1 MNYKPGDLVAL
12 QATIASKKPVSAEDF
27 TAFLKED
34 NGANY
39 RDADFVPFVEM
50 MVGTMPGERRFG
62 AALEAYNRTPSHRM
76 MFGDIRLL
84 ELARDSLQYLSGEP
98 RQAAERDLLKFSPFD
113 SRFRDEME
121 GRAPASNRP
130 SIGAVVRTLLTNVG
144 APRPAM
150 A

>member
-1 MNYKPGDLVAL
+1 MTYKPGDLVAL

-34 NGANY
+34 NGTNY

-50 MVGTMPGERRFG
+50 MIGTMPGERRFD
-62 AALEAYNRTPSHRM
+62 AALEAFNRTPSQRM

-84 ELARDSLQYLSGEP
+84 ELARDSLHFLSGEP
-98 RQAAERDLLKFSPFD
+98 REKAEENLRNFAPFD

-130 SIGAVVRTLLTNVG
+130 SIGAVVRNLLTSVG
-144 APRPAM
+144 APQPAM